1 MSMSDNVRSDEVRE
15 GSGPGASKFEG
26 FPASYE
32 GTVIPNVFFSEVLPQ
47 ITDADELKVSLFLFR
62 ECYAKKGRPQYV
74 RFSEMAALESLK
86 QSLGAAEHPHSEA
99 LRAALELTVARGT
112 FIRLALTGSDGADAL
127 YLINT
132 AANRRE
138 LQRIADGETVIPG
151 AEPLPEET
159 GAATSPNVFGLYENN
174 IGQLTPMIA
183 EQLELALT
191 EYPADWI
198 SDAIREAADL
208 NKRNWRYIQRILEN
222 WQTEGRDRGKPGRR
236 VQERD
241 PDRFTKG
248 KYGHIVRR

>member
-1 MSMSDNVRSDEVRE
+1 MNQ
-15 GSGPGASKFEG
+15 FEG
-26 FPASYE
+26 FPPSYQ
-32 GTVIPNVFFSEVLPQ
+32 GTVIPNLFFSEVLPR
-47 ITDADELKVSLFLFR
+47 IEDAAELKVSLFLFR
-62 ECYAKKGRPQYV
+62 ECYARKGRPQYV

-86 QSLGAAEHPHSEA
+86 QALGT
-99 LRAALELTVARGT
+99 AALEAALDLAVARGT
-112 FIRLALTGSDGADAL
+112 FLRLGLTGADGADAV

-132 AANRRE
+132 ATNRDE

-151 AEPLPEET
+151 AEPQVEEP
-159 GAATSPNVFGLYENN
+159 GAPPAADIFKLYENN
-174 IGQLTPMIA
+174 IGELTPIIA
-183 EQLELALT
+183 EQLGRAET

-198 SDAIREAADL
+198 SDAIHEAADL

-222 WQTEGRDRGKPGRR
+222 WQSEGKSRGEPGRR